1 MYFHTIILDIMI
13 HQQVQVFMRYSK
25 EVPSTVKVPKN
36 VRLLK
41 WLPQNDLLGHN
52 KTRLFLTHGG
62 ANGQFE
68 AVYHAVPMIVFPLFG
83 DQPYNAKRGEYK
95 GFAATMDILNFK
107 PAELV
112 NQINLFF
119 STNTYRTN
127 IKKASGIFKSRQM
140 NPRQKAVYWIEHVLE
155 FGGRHLGS
163 HALDM
168 PWYQYLMLDIAALI
182 LVVVSVVLTIVFVWV
197 KFVCMMFCRTKSK
210 VKKD

>member
-1 MYFHTIILDIMI
+1 MVKLDIMI
-13 HQQVQVFMRYSK
+13 YQQVQIFMRYSK
-25 EVPSTVKVPKN
+25 EVPSTMKLPTNVK
-36 VRLLK
+36 LIK

-155 FGGRHLGS
+155 FGGKHLRS

-168 PWYQYLMLDIAALI
+168 PWYQYLMLDIAAL
-182 LVVVSVVLTIVFVWV
+182 LLAGLLLVFVV
-197 KFVCMMFCRTKSK
+197 ICISVQCICSMLCRTNMKA
-210 VKKD
+210 KKE